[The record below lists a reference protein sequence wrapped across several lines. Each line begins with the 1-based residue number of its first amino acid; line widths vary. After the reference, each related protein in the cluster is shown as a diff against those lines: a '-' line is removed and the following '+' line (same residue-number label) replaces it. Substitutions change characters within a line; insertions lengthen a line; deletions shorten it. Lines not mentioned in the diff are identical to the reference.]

1 LPILLQRLET
11 ATISP
16 PLKLSAFKHPH
27 SILENILVVGLTT
40 AQGHL
45 LIRLVAIHHFTMAT
59 GTEDTPEVIRV
70 LTLLQ
75 LRRDEMRVL
84 AGD

>member
-1 LPILLQRLET
+1 
-11 ATISP
+11 
-16 PLKLSAFKHPH
+16 
-27 SILENILVVGLTT
+27 VGLTT
-40 AQGHL
+40 VQGRP
-45 LIRLVAIHHFTMAT
+45 LIRLVAIHITMAS
-59 GTEDTPEVIRV
+59 GKEDIPEAIRV